1 MLIQQV
7 LQVKAIPGVIT
18 LPPSAAM
25 SEVIKVLSKKRI
37 GGIVISSD
45 KRYCEGIIS
54 ERDIVKIL
62 SQNGADALDD
72 TFDNY
77 MTSQLIS
84 CTPDATADQVL
95 TVMIKKRFR
104 HIPVIVNSELL
115 GLVTICDI
123 VKARLTEL
131 EIEKEA
137 KEDMIMGY

>member
-1 MLIQQV
+1 MLSQ
-7 LQVKAIPGVIT
+7 
-18 LPPSAAM
+18 
-25 SEVIKVLSKKRI
+25 KRI

-45 KRYCEGIIS
+45 KRYCEGIIF